1 MIKVNYTMNANGEYL
16 SKESGWKC
24 VNNDQRFLDTLVASP
39 GGSPRISSHE
49 QVGEPTKFC

>member
-1 MIKVNYTMNANGEYL
+1 MAVNYTMNANGEYL
-16 SKESGWKC
+16 SKEGGWKC

-49 QVGEPTKFC
+49 RVGEPTKYC